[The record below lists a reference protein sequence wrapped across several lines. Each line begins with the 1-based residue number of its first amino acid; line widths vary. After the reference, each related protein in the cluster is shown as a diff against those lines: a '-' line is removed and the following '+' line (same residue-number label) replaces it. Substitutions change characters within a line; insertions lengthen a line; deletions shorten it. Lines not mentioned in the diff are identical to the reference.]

1 MRKVTGYIYDAAIG
15 TDEFEFYVEDET
27 TIDEIKEMVYDRVD
41 ISFIVENGYKQV
53 MVPTYVKEN

>member
-15 TDEFEFYVEDET
+15 TDEFEFYVEDNVSDSQIQDMIFNRVT
-27 TIDEIKEMVYDRVD
+27 TYFE
-41 ISFIVENGYKQV
+41 VEDGYKQV